1 MVFMEL
7 ILIGFITWLDS
18 VPPIM
23 GILAFLSIALL
34 AGLARNSPT
43 TNTAIS
49 LRNKYSNINR
59 TDSMNGIEF
68 EKFCAE
74 ILHYNGFS
82 NIKITPASGDQ
93 GVDIIATKDSIHYA
107 FQCKNYKRA
116 NVGNKAIQEVYAGM
130 AYYGCTVSV
139 VITNSHFTTKAKE
152 LAKTTHT
159 RLWGRT
165 QLQDL
170 MKQAAKEKYP

>member
-1 MVFMEL
+1 MEL

-43 TNTAIS
+43 TNTTIS
-49 LRNKYSNINR
+49 LRKKYSNINR

-82 NIKITPASGDQ
+82 N
-93 GVDIIATKDSIHYA
+93 
-107 FQCKNYKRA
+107 
-116 NVGNKAIQEVYAGM
+116 
-130 AYYGCTVSV
+130 
-139 VITNSHFTTKAKE
+139 
-152 LAKTTHT
+152 T
-159 RLWGRT
+159 R
-165 QLQDL
+165 
-170 MKQAAKEKYP
+170 